1 MDLVLH
7 PVFEPKRLT
16 SDLVNTKQ
24 PFNESIMIF
33 NYSNYNYM
41 WEENEKKNIASK
53 AKIYNTVS

>member
-41 WEENEKKNIASK
+41 WEENEKKI
-53 AKIYNTVS
+53 